1 MIHSFLGNF
10 LSGENLTDAPDK
22 ARVSNMRWGTIS
34 KASQLHIQTEISGGF
49 HTTKAQRG

>member
-10 LSGENLTDAPDK
+10 LSGEDLTDAPDK
-22 ARVSNMRWGTIS
+22 ARAINMRWGTIS
-34 KASQLHIQTEISGGF
+34 HTSQPNIQAEISSGF